1 MLKYILI
8 LTVPF
13 FSVISCQV
21 KPKIEKYNITRI
33 HVFYT
38 PFSISFPIGSTEDD
52 ARLVSK
58 VELTDTLRI
67 KQIKEEILNLS
78 SSSMLDDFYANNVY
92 LVCDFFSKDKKV
104 FSLIFDKNTIKIN
117 GKLYK
122 NNTKLINSLISSKKE

>member
-1 MLKYILI
+1 MVFISL
-8 LTVPF
+8 

-21 KPKIEKYNITRI
+21 KPKIEKYNITHI

-38 PFSISFPIGSTEDD
+38 PFDISFPIGSTEED
-52 ARLVSK
+52 ARLVAK
-58 VELTDTLRI
+58 IELTDTLKI

-78 SSSMLDDFYANNVY
+78 NSSILDDFYANNVY